1 MKSILM
7 MLTLFLAM
15 STAAFAQGLDKVAVY
30 VTGESD
36 QGVSK
41 VIGDQLV
48 AAIVNS
54 GKYKAIERTSSFLAE
69 LSKEHN
75 FQRSGAVSDVQI
87 AKLGENFGVQFVC
100 VAEVSKVFGEKYIS
114 CRMVNVE
121 SAEIEQTANT
131 RSPMSSMDE
140 LMDAC
145 AALAKGLT
153 GGSVPTRRA
162 SNSKK
167 SSGTTTTGQDY
178 TETELGLDLKMVY
191 VEGGSFL
198 MGCTSEQSDCGS
210 NEQNIRRVTL
220 NSYYIG
226 MFEVTQK
233 QWELVMGTSIRQQ
246 MTKAGRTDLNGAGP
260 DYPMYYVSWDEAMAF
275 CQELSRLTGKTYT
288 LPTEAQWEYAA
299 RGGVCNDK
307 TKYSGSNVA
316 DLVAWYNENNDY
328 TSKHSTH
335 LVGTKRANGLGIYD
349 MSGNVSEWCKDWYD
363 SSYLSY
369 ETNNPEGPSSGSH
382 RVDRGGSVLYGA
394 EDCRVSYRGGF
405 TPSYRNS
412 IQGFRV
418 VLIP

>member
-1 MKSILM
+1 
-7 MLTLFLAM
+7 MLFVALTTSSVFV
-15 STAAFAQGLDKVAVY
+15 QGQDKVAVY

-36 QGVSK
+36 QGISK

-75 FQRSGAVSDVQI
+75 FQRSGAVSDEQI
-87 AKLGENFGVQFVC
+87 AKLGVNFGVQYVC
-100 VAEVSKVFGEKYIS
+100 VAEVSKVFGEKYVS

-121 SAEIEQTANT
+121 SAEIECTANA
-131 RSPMSSMDE
+131 RSPLSSMDE
-140 LMDAC
+140 LMETC
-145 AALAKGLT
+145 ESLAKGLT
-153 GGSVPTRRA
+153 GSAIPSRHS

-167 SSGTTTTGQDY
+167 SSSAANSGQNY

-210 NEQNIRRVTL
+210 DEKNVRRVTL
-220 NSYYIG
+220 DSYYIG

-233 QWELVMGTSIRQQ
+233 QWKLVMGTNPSSF
-246 MTKAGRTDLNGAGP
+246 KGDALPVEN
-260 DYPMYYVSWDEAMAF
+260 VSWEDAMTF

-299 RGGVCNDK
+299 RGGNHSDGS
-307 TKYSGSNVA
+307 KYSGSHSIEM
-316 DLVAWYNENNDY
+316 VAWYTGN
-328 TSKHSTH
+328 SGSTTH
-335 LVGTKRANGLGIYD
+335 MVGTKRANGLGIYD
-349 MSGNVSEWCKDWYD
+349 MSGNVWEWCKDWYAN
-363 SSYLSY
+363 SYQSFD
-369 ETNNPEGPSSGSH
+369 TNNPEGPSSGSY
-382 RVDRGGSVLYGA
+382 RVLRGGSWSNYA
-394 EDCRVSYRGGF
+394 SSCRVAYRNDC
-405 TPSYRNS
+405 TPSFRNYTR
-412 IQGFRV
+412 GFRV

>member
-1 MKSILM
+1 
-7 MLTLFLAM
+7 MLALFLAI

-198 MGCTSEQSDCGS
+198 MGCTSEQSDCS
-210 NEQNIRRVTL
+210 SDEQNVRRVTL
-220 NSYYIG
+220 DGYYIG
-226 MFEVTQK
+226 MFEITQK
-233 QWELVMGTSIRQQ
+233 QWELVMGTSINQQ
-246 MTKAGRTDLNGAGP
+246 KSKAGGSSLYGEGP
-260 DYPMYYVSWDEAMAF
+260 DYPMYYVSWEEAMTF

-299 RGGVCNDK
+299 RGGNRNDG
-307 TKYSGSNVA
+307 TKYSGSHSA
-316 DLVAWYNENNDY
+316 DLVAWYDSN
-328 TSKHSTH
+328 SGSSTH

-349 MSGNVSEWCKDWYD
+349 MSGNVWEWCKDWYAD
-363 SSYLSY
+363 SYQSYQ
-369 ETNNPEGPSSGSH
+369 TNNPEGPSSGSS
-382 RVDRGGSVLYGA
+382 RVCRGGSWSDNASG
-394 EDCRVSYRGGF
+394 CRVACRNSS
-405 TPSYRNS
+405 TPSLRCINL
-412 IQGFRV
+412 GFRV